1 MSRLLQSSINRGVNI
16 IQSSKEKEIGPKSR
30 AKIIISRADPRTGGR
45 EDSLLHDPSPT
56 TSPLRDTSHA
66 FTLRKN
72 LYAMIAEKN
81 NGEIDIINPDL
92 WDLLKGLLGHYPY
105 HIFQGPPVTLES
117 PYVPLVRYWEKLE
130 QASEGKP
137 KNDNDK
143 QARSDLKL
151 LLDTISTSSGDLKLD
166 KYFKT
171 RHFNE
176 EQKAVTFESLW
187 TIFTPGSL
195 VYGKV
200 FQEEDQVFIVL
211 DSVMSWPNF
220 QDHVLREKTFWKLSC
235 WTYDWDGKK
244 FKRRCLDL
252 KFEHFD
258 GHKPI
263 TSLPY
268 YPFELNKQHAAI
280 RNNLIEQGRKY
291 KEFCTAI
298 QGSRLFEYVGE
309 AIFVQK
315 GFSGVQGDNNQVSL
329 PTTTRNAA
337 QYI

>member
-1 MSRLLQSSINRGVNI
+1 MSRVLQSSISGDASFK
-16 IQSSKEKEIGPKSR
+16 QSSEKKEIGPKSCV
-30 AKIIISRADPRTGGR
+30 KILISKIDPKTGQR
-45 EDSLLHDPSPT
+45 RDDPDGDLSSATVQPT
-56 TSPLRDTSHA
+56 DRSQAL
-66 FTLRKN
+66 TLRKKV
-72 LYAMIAEKN
+72 YAIAEKN
-81 NGEIDIINPDL
+81 NGEIDIINQDL
-92 WDLLKGLLGHYPY
+92 WDLLKDLLGHYSY

-130 QASEGKP
+130 RASEVKP
-137 KNDNDK
+137 KDANDK
-143 QARSDLKL
+143 QARSDLKRL
-151 LLDTISTSSGDLKLD
+151 LETISTSSGDLKLD

-171 RHFNE
+171 RDSNE
-176 EQKAVTFESLW
+176 EQKSVTFESLW

-200 FQEEDQVFIVL
+200 FQEQDQVLIVL
-211 DSVMSWPNF
+211 DSVGSWPYF
-220 QDHVLREKTFWKLSC
+220 PDHVPREITFWKLNC

-244 FKRRCLDL
+244 FKRRRLDL

-268 YPFELNKQHAAI
+268 YPFELNKHHAAI

-291 KEFCTAI
+291 KLFCDAI

-309 AIFVQK
+309 AICVIK
-315 GFSGVQGDNNQVSL
+315 GFSAVQGDNNQVSL
-329 PTTTRNAA
+329 PATTRNAA